1 MLFPRGLSGP
11 CINRAIC
18 SSIWNAIPKIR
29 GQKVHSLEQ
38 RACCTLPEVIFCS
51 AIQNGIPKKREQKK
65 LLASSVRQAPS
76 TEETIG
82 ETAIR
87 QFPDLCV
94 YYITRILKKSTT
106 AI

>member
-1 MLFPRGLSGP
+1 
-11 CINRAIC
+11 
-18 SSIWNAIPKIR
+18 
-29 GQKVHSLEQ
+29 
-38 RACCTLPEVIFCS
+38 LPEVIFCS
-51 AIQNGIPKKREQKK
+51 AIQNSIPKKREQKK

-94 YYITRILKKSTT
+94 YYITRISKSQLPPFDFVFFEQNSKQNEGR
-106 AI
+106 IL